1 MGGIEECLFE
11 ILGHEEIFGSTS
23 YKVLCFEKAEK

>member
-11 ILGHEEIFGSTS
+11 ILGQEEIFGSTS
-23 YKVLCFEKAEK
+23 YRVLFHEKAEQ